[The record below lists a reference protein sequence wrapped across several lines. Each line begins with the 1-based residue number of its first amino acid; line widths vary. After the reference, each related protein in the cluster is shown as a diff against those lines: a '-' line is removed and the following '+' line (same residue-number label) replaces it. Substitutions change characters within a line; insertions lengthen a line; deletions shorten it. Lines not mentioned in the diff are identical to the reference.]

1 MSDCIARRQAL
12 ASLWGAALVGSVPVL
27 AQAQAQASA
36 LRFSGAYGDAV
47 FHTQNLRQFARRVA
61 ELAGS
66 PVELGVNSQ
75 LKPMAEVLPALETGE
90 LAFGEVLMSSYGA
103 KYPLLAI
110 DSLPFIVRGFEDA
123 AHMWE
128 ASRKA
133 VGDEMLAHGVRVLYA
148 VPWPGQG
155 LYSRSVV
162 NQLSDLKGLRLRVYN
177 DATKRLAEMSG
188 ATTTTIAA
196 QDLSKAIETGQV
208 DAMVTSST
216 TGVDS
221 QAWKFMR
228 FFVDLRA
235 WIPKNMVCVS
245 EKVWTG
251 FNPTVR
257 QSLLEAAKQAET
269 QGWQLARSADEAAK
283 KQLAEQRVQVLPPT
297 AELRRTLDQL
307 GERFGREWAQKAGI
321 TGTQSLLGYYARRG
335 G

>member
-1 MSDCIARRQAL
+1 VSDCIARRQAL
-12 ASLWGAALVGSVPVL
+12 ASLWGAALLGSGSGL
-27 AQAQAQASA
+27 AQAQASA

-133 VGDEMLAHGVRVLYA
+133 VGEELLAHGVRVLYA

-155 LYSRSVV
+155 LYSRIAV
-162 NQLSDLKGLRLRVYN
+162 NQLSDLKGLRFRVYN
-177 DATKRLAEMSG
+177 DATKRLAELSG
-188 ATTTTIAA
+188 ATAATIAA

-221 QAWKFMR
+221 QAWKYMK

-245 EKVWTG
+245 EKVWNG
-251 FNPTVR
+251 FSPAVR

-269 QGWQLARSADEAAK
+269 QGWQMARSADEAAK
-283 KQLAEQRVQVLPPT
+283 KQLAEQRVQVVPPT

-321 TGTQSLLGYYARRG
+321 TGTQALLGYYARRG